1 MTHESPDEIWSGL
14 WSTSLSGQHLTGC
27 CNTHYTT
34 HWARNYHEKTLKT
47 VESIFEK
54 LRKNPLY
61 RNEASRNRHMQTLNP
76 FL

>member
-27 CNTHYTT
+27 CNTQLTGLGIITRKH
-34 HWARNYHEKTLKT
+34 LKT
-47 VESIFEK
+47 VESIYKK
-54 LRKNPLY
+54 LRKNPIY